1 MRLSPH
7 FHINE
12 FTKSQ
17 EAVRRGLDNTPTKE
31 VVDNL
36 IALCSN
42 VLEPVRAQF
51 GPVSVSSGYRS
62 PAVNRAIGGSRTS
75 QHTTG
80 QAADFEIFDLDN
92 CELAQWIADNL
103 EFDQLILEF
112 HDHESGPNSGWVHAS
127 YNVNGNRRQVL
138 TAKKVNG
145 ETVYLP
151 GLVS

>member
-7 FHINE
+7 FHLNE
-12 FTKSQ
+12 FIKSQ
-17 EAVRRGLDNTPTKE
+17 AAVRNGLDNTPTKE

-36 IALCSN
+36 TALCFN

-51 GPVSVSSGYRS
+51 GPVSVSSGFRS

-80 QAADFEIFDLDN
+80 EAADFEVFDIDN
-92 CELAQWIADNL
+92 CDLAQWIADNL

-112 HDHESGPNSGWVHAS
+112 HDHAAGPNSGWVHVS
-127 YNVNGNRRQVL
+127 YNRNGNRKQVL
-138 TAKKVNG
+138 TAKKVSG
-145 ETVYLP
+145 KTVYIP
-151 GLVS
+151 GLVI